1 VKSLNLQY
9 TYMNALT
16 SLGVLPAKI
25 PIYFDTDR
33 DAIQAALASLAAP
46 HPEKVRVVRIADTLN
61 LERFQVSEACVG
73 ATNGHPGVTTA
84 GTAHAMEFDS
94 AANLLP
100 L

>member
-1 VKSLNLQY
+1 
-9 TYMNALT
+9 MNAQT
-16 SLGVLPAKI
+16 SLGMLGAKI

-61 LERFQVSEACVG
+61 LERFQASEACVG
-73 ATNGHPGVTTA
+73 AANGHSVTTA
-84 GTAHAMEFDS
+84 GAARTMEFD
-94 AANLLP
+94 AASNLLP